1 MNAFYLTYAILA
13 LLYLLLRKKWDTQWL
28 REGNYL
34 FLALVTTLMFITNS
48 FDFGMAYFMGYFDEM
63 MGFYVEKLGIGYMA
77 QWIGFILLP
86 ALGMV
91 NYFGLVRRSQKVQI
105 VLWLL
110 ICSILLFHGYKQ
122 ESLDVFLPFYPIETT
137 VEPGWYTVLP
147 SALSLIEFLIVLLL
161 GICITYLLG
170 WFLKR
175 KHERKNYA
183 TAHPHNALNG
193 TA

>member
-1 MNAFYLTYAILA
+1 VNALYLTYSILA

-28 REGNYL
+28 RQGNYL
-34 FLALVTTLMFITNS
+34 FLAIVSTLMFITNS
-48 FDFGMAYFMGYFDEM
+48 IDFALAYYMGFFDEM
-63 MGFYVEKLGIGYMA
+63 MGFFIEKLGAGYMA

-91 NYFGLVRRSQKVQI
+91 NYFGRVRHSQKVQI
-105 VLWLL
+105 ALWLL
-110 ICSILLFHGYKQ
+110 IYSILLFHGYKQ
-122 ESLDVFLPFYPIETT
+122 ESLDVFLSFYPIETT
-137 VEPGWYTVLP
+137 VEPGWHTVLP
-147 SALSLIEFLIVLLL
+147 STLSLLEFLIVLLL
-161 GICITYLLG
+161 GICTTYLLG

-183 TAHPHNALNG
+183 NAYPHNTLND